1 MTTVGLTTT
10 LPRGPRLRVGSIA
23 PSPACG
29 GGSGRGLAEPAS
41 RSVPRESGMLRET
54 AAFPLPNPPPQAGEG
69 ARGVVR

>member
-10 LPRGPRLRVGSIA
+10 LPRGSRMRTGSIA

-29 GGSGRGLAEPAS
+29 GGSERGLSESAS
-41 RSVPRESGMLRET
+41 RSARPES

-69 ARGVVR
+69 ARRGGGIA